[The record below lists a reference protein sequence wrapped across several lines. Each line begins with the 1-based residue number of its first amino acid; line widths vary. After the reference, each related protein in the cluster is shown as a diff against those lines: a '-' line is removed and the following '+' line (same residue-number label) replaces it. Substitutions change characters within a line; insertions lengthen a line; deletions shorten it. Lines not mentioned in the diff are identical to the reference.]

1 MVMRIKRTIDIAMS
15 NYSEILGSC
24 VFTYE
29 GRVAY
34 ATENMQIA
42 QDVPAIL
49 TSWQQQM
56 QTFAVSGMTFLSALT
71 TENGFVGINPE
82 GALCFI
88 CGTGKGVWFV
98 SVFTRMDTDKSGI
111 LRECVQVAKNIENS
125 VSAMAFG

>member
-1 MVMRIKRTIDIAMS
+1 MVMRIKRTIDIAMN

-42 QDVPAIL
+42 QDVSAIL
-49 TSWQQQM
+49 MSWQRREQSF
-56 QTFAVSGMTFLSALT
+56 TVGGMAFLSALT

-98 SVFTRMDTDKSGI
+98 SSFTRMDTDKSGI
-111 LRECVQVAKNIENS
+111 LRECVQAAKNIESS
-125 VSAMAFG
+125 VSAMGFS

>member
-1 MVMRIKRTIDIAMS
+1 MAMRIKRTIDIAMS

-34 ATENMQIA
+34 TTENMQIA

-49 TSWQQQM
+49 VSWQQQA
-56 QTFAVSGMTFLSALT
+56 QSFTVGGMAFLSALT

-88 CGTGKGVWFV
+88 CV
-98 SVFTRMDTDKSGI
+98 
-111 LRECVQVAKNIENS
+111 LRECVQAAKNIESS
-125 VSAMAFG
+125 VSAMGFG

>member
-1 MVMRIKRTIDIAMS
+1 MVMRIKRTIDIAKS

-49 TSWQQQM
+49 ASWQQQM
-56 QTFAVSGMTFLSALT
+56 QTFAVGGMAFLSALT
-71 TENGFVGINPE
+71 IENGFVGINPE

-98 SVFTRMDTDKSGI
+98 SIFTHMDTDKSGI
-111 LRECVQVAKNIENS
+111 LRECVQAAKNIESS
-125 VSAMAFG
+125 VSAMGFS

>member
-1 MVMRIKRTIDIAMS
+1 MVMRIKRIIDIAMS
-15 NYSEILGSC
+15 NYSEILGAC

-29 GRVAY
+29 GRLAY

-49 TSWQQQM
+49 SSWQQQA
-56 QTFAVSGMTFLSALT
+56 QSFIVGGMDFLSALT
-71 TENGFVGINPE
+71 TENGFVGISPE

-98 SVFTRMDTDKSGI
+98 SVFTPMDTDKSGI
-111 LRECVQVAKNIENS
+111 LRECVQAAKSIESS
-125 VSAMAFG
+125 VSAMGFG